1 METKYIVT
9 IVVCGTFVLLCLV
22 YLIYALYLRK
32 LRIRKKEEITKN
44 YTDKNLAQMQYDFAV
59 YDKETERMLERGSEM
74 PEEQVTIYDVLSAN
88 KAYRKEEVFGKIE
101 EEGIE
106 EITGNYKPE

>member
-9 IVVCGTFVLLCLV
+9 IVVCRTFVLLCLV

-32 LRIRKKEEITKN
+32 VRIRKQEEITKN

-74 PEEQVTIYDVLSAN
+74 PEEQVTIYDVLSDN
-88 KAYRKEEVFGKIE
+88 KADRKEEVFGKIE